1 MSKTNN
7 HFYELEFKK
16 YRNDIPN
23 PNALFNPINNPE
35 ILERINHKSI
45 KFKQEAE
52 HLVIWGV
59 KYDCQ

>member
-23 PNALFNPINNPE
+23 ALFNPINNPE
-35 ILERINHKSI
+35 IL
-45 KFKQEAE
+45 
-52 HLVIWGV
+52 
-59 KYDCQ
+59 

>member
-35 ILERINHKSI
+35 IL
-45 KFKQEAE
+45 
-52 HLVIWGV
+52 
-59 KYDCQ
+59 